1 MPNSL
6 VVGSSSQIS
15 HYYPHSYARVSSRGC
30 LDDVEMCRRKWE
42 SLDTVYLCFG
52 ENRTYLANTTDAQAA
67 KQFYDV
73 NFDLTMRMVDAF
85 APISRRV
92 VVYSTAELWN
102 DCTGAVD
109 ANVPF
114 QFHSNHYILS
124 KYNLTIKLRN
134 KREYP
139 NVSIAYPFN
148 FNGIHRK
155 GEFLFGKVFD
165 SILNN
170 KKIQLGDTYYYR
182 DLLHPSMA
190 VDESM
195 RHGVGEDFMI
205 GFGRVVFVNDLI
217 RSLYAEFKMNYDDMV
232 EEKIT
237 SHSHYRSR
245 IFYSASP
252 AINTQQIP
260 LLEKMVR
267 EIKGVQ
273 NANRSLY
280 R

>member
-1 MPNSL
+1 MNSL
-6 VVGSSSQIS
+6 IVGSTSQIS
-15 HYYPHSYARVSSRGC
+15 HYLPQSFDRISSRDGYSD
-30 LDDVEMCRRKWE
+30 LLKRTW
-42 SLDTVYLCFG
+42 DTVYLCFG
-52 ENRTYLANTTDAQAA
+52 ENRTYMADTTDRNLINL
-67 KQFYDV
+67 FYKV
-73 NFDLTMRMVDAF
+73 NCDMMVDAAEAF

-102 DCTGAVD
+102 DTSGLVSPSI
-109 ANVPF
+109 PF
-114 QFHSNHYILS
+114 QFKSNHYITS
-124 KYNLTIKLRN
+124 KYVMTMRLKD
-134 KREYP
+134 KQMYP

-165 SILNN
+165 SIFNN

-190 VDESM
+190 ADESM
-195 RHGVGEDFMI
+195 RHVVGEDFVI

-217 RSLYAEFKMNYDDMV
+217 RSLYNAFGMNYEDMV
-232 EEKIT
+232 KEKIT
-237 SHSHYRSR
+237 THSHYRSH
-245 IFYSASP
+245 IFYSKSP
-252 AINTQQIP
+252 AINTQQTT
-260 LLEKMVR
+260 LLEKMVK

-273 NANRSLY
+273 NANRSLC